1 MPSLKPSEFT
11 EGGAVPFDRD
21 LLWRECRF
29 VVFQYTQKDGS
40 PVMKD
45 DDSGPVES
53 TAIRVLYVDDDG
65 AEYTQHYSVAD
76 PARFLPSEDG
86 KTLEAQDE
94 AVALSKS
101 SNGFILLN
109 ALVNA
114 GFPENKLGDY
124 ISVLD
129 GLRTHNI
136 AVPEPKRTGLK
147 TREREGGRERVLSVP
162 SRVLQLPWEG
172 EGAKGAPKK
181 GAGKKAEPKK
191 APAQDTGA
199 TDEDNLTAAVDLVLE
214 LLAEKDSVTRQQV
227 ATAAIRA
234 KKPAVGKVVF
244 TADFTA
250 AVEDA
255 GCVVDGETISLPVE

>member
-1 MPSLKPSEFT
+1 
-11 EGGAVPFDRD
+11 
-21 LLWRECRF
+21 
-29 VVFQYTQKDGS
+29 
-40 PVMKD
+40 MKD
-45 DDSGPVES
+45 DGSGPVES
-53 TAIRVLYVDDDG
+53 TAIRIIYVDDDG

-76 PARFLPSEDG
+76 PSRFEPSADG
-86 KTLEAQDE
+86 KTLEAVGE

-114 GFPENKLGDY
+114 GFPENKLGDD

-136 AVPEPKRTGLK
+136 AVPEPKRSGLK

-172 EGAKGAPKK
+172 EGAKG
-181 GAGKKAEPKK
+181 GKKA
-191 APAQDTGA
+191 APAKKSAAKAAPAEDIGEDTILDDA
-199 TDEDNLTAAVDLVLE
+199 VEIALNLLS
-214 LLAEKDSVTRQQV
+214 EKDSVTRQQV

-234 KKPAVGKVVF
+234 KKPASGKAVF
-244 TADFTA
+244 TPEFA
-250 AVEDA
+250 AAIEEA
-255 GCVVDGETISLPVE
+255 GCVLDGETISLPEE

>member
-21 LLWRECRF
+21 LLWKECRF
-29 VVFQYTQKDGS
+29 AVFQYTQKDGS

-86 KTLEAQDE
+86 KTLEAQGE

-114 GFPENKLGDY
+114 GFPENKLGDD

-162 SRVLQLPWEG
+162 SRVLQLPWEA
-172 EGAKGAPKK
+172 EKGAAKK
-181 GAGKKAEPKK
+181 GAAKKAEPKK
-191 APAQDTGA
+191 AAAKEEPPA
-199 TDEDNLTAAVDLVLE
+199 DEDNLTAAVDLVLE

-244 TADFTA
+244 TADFA
-250 AVEDA
+250 AAIEDA
-255 GCVVDGETISLPVE
+255 GCVVDGETISLPAE